1 MTFQFHSVAAQQ
13 FSHFFGLTDAAL
25 KKLEVDVYYADSKPG
40 YPCRVAVDSPYR
52 SSHAIFVKD
61 GAVSSSVNRGKYLK

>member
-13 FSHFFGLTDAAL
+13 FSHLFGLSDDAL

-40 YPCRVAVDSPYR
+40 YPCRVAVDSLTAHPMR
-52 SSHAIFVKD
+52 SS
-61 GAVSSSVNRGKYLK
+61 LKTGQ